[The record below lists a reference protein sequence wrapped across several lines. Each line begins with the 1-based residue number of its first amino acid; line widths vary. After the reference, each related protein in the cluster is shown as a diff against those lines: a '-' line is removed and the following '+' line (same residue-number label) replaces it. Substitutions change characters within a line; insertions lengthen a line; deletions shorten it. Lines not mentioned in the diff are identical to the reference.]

1 MAKVDCVVVVDVLSN
16 FIVGMD
22 SIGRFRC
29 LKRVGVRAI
38 CIFKV
43 PFGCARTKECGLLA
57 WVAMV
62 GCLGNFCHGGELKYI
77 VCTSS

>member
-29 LKRVGVRAI
+29 LKRVGGRAI
-38 CIFKV
+38 CICGI
-43 PFGCARTKECGLLA
+43 PFGCARTEECGLLA

-62 GCLGNFCHGGELKYI
+62 CCLGKFRHGGELKYI
-77 VCTSS
+77 VCTGS